1 MINLSKNKTT
11 TKNAI
16 AIIKSKKFF
25 SAEFIKKD
33 GTIRYIYGRA
43 GVKKYLK
50 PNAKPQV
57 YNPGERGYITIWDM
71 GKKEYRLINTQTLIK
86 INGKEITK

>member
-1 MINLSKNKTT
+1 MKNKLV
-11 TKNAI
+11 TKDAI

-33 GTIRYIYGRA
+33 GTVRYIYGRS
-43 GVKKYLK
+43 GVKKHLK

-57 YNPGERGYITIWDM
+57 YKPAEMGYLTIWDM
-71 GKKEYRLINTQTLIK
+71 GKKEYRLINSQTIIK
-86 INGKEITK
+86 INGMEVSRG

>member
-1 MINLSKNKTT
+1 MKNKIV
-11 TKNAI
+11 TKDAI

-33 GTIRYIYGRA
+33 GSVRFIYGRS
-43 GVKKYLK
+43 GVKKHLK

-57 YNPGERGYITIWDM
+57 YKPSDMGYLTIWDM
-71 GKKEYRLINTQTLIK
+71 GKKEYRLINTQTIIK
-86 INGKEITK
+86 INGMEITK

>member
-1 MINLSKNKTT
+1 MKNKLV
-11 TKNAI
+11 TKDAI

-33 GTIRYIYGRA
+33 GTVRFIYGRS
-43 GVKKYLK
+43 GVKKHLK

-57 YNPGERGYITIWDM
+57 YKPSEMGYLTIWDM
-71 GKKEYRLINTQTLIK
+71 QKKEYRLINSQTIIK
-86 INGKEITK
+86 INGMEVTRG